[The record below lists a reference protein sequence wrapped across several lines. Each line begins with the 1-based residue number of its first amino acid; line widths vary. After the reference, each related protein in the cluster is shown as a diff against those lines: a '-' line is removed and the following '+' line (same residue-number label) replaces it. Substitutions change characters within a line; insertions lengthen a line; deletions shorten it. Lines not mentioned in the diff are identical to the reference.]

1 MSDIFLSYASED
13 RERVRP
19 LAEALDRQG
28 WEVWWDRIIPA
39 GKTFDEVIDEQLAAA
54 RSVVVVWT
62 SISVKKNWVLEEAED
77 GRKRGI
83 LFPVLMV

>member
-19 LAEALDRQG
+19 LAKALSQQG
-28 WEVWWDRIIPA
+28 WEVWWDRIIPT

-54 RSVVVVWT
+54 RSVVVVWL
-62 SISVKKNWVLEEAED
+62 NH
-77 GRKRGI
+77 
-83 LFPVLMV
+83 